1 MARKEDIE
9 YLHDYM
15 AKIDQKLDDVEIILA
30 KQEENLKLHMKRSD
44 QLEGIVTI
52 LRQDVWMVRG
62 VGAFLAVAGVAAS
75 IYAALHK
82 G

>member
-1 MARKEDIE
+1 MARREDIN
-9 YLHDYM
+9 YLHDCM
-15 AKIDQKLDDVEIILA
+15 AKLDQKLDDVEIILA

-44 QLEGIVTI
+44 HLEEIVTI

-62 VGAFLAVAGVAAS
+62 VGAFLAIAGIMAS
-75 IYAALHK
+75 IYQILHK

>member
-1 MARKEDIE
+1 
-9 YLHDYM
+9 M
-15 AKIDQKLDDVEIILA
+15 AKLDQKLDDVEIILA

-44 QLEGIVTI
+44 HLEEIVTI

-62 VGAFLAVAGVAAS
+62 VGAFLAIAGIIAS
-75 IYAALHK
+75 IYQVLHK